1 MGKRAWVKSIGK
13 KLREDLG
20 DCPTLPPE
28 MLHSLDET
36 PPEGTAGGVI
46 VDVGTEAATARR
58 RVLPEH
64 IDELNKDA
72 PSRDVSRH

>member
-28 MLHSLDET
+28 MLHLLDET
-36 PPEGTAGGVI
+36 PPERTAGGVI
-46 VDVGTEAATARR
+46 VDVGTEAAALR
-58 RVLPEH
+58 RVLPKH
-64 IDELNKDA
+64 IDELNRDA
-72 PSRDVSRH
+72 PSLDVSRH